1 MTHHQAKEADIQALS
16 ELKRVLDKKET
27 LLMELQSANSDI
39 IENQSGIEC
48 LKYSEVFK
56 KHYATV
62 LVELKEASGQV
73 SDAMLQLRQ
82 QNTYKGNSLPP
93 WMKPQASS
101 NVYDN
106 LTNMLDSS
114 LTQEL
119 GSTIFQIKDP
129 G

>member
-62 LVELKEASGQV
+62 